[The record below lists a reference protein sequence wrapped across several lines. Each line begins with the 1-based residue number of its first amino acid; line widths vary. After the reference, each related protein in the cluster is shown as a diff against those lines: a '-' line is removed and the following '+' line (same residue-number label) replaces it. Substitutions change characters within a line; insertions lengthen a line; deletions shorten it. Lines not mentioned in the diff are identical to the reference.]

1 MLYSAVTLRF
11 FMSRDITPY
20 VLKRPPEDSSPRKLS
35 IDYAAALNA
44 QQLAAVTAGEGPSLV
59 IAGAGSGKTRT
70 LVYRV
75 AYLIDSGVDPS
86 HILLLTFTRKSAQ
99 QMLHRAGE
107 LIGVRSERVCGGT
120 FHSVANML
128 LRRYGRAI
136 GLEPGF
142 TILDRGDAEDLI
154 ALVRSQLGLNEKD
167 KRFPRKGTIAEI
179 FSKSENTLRSLD
191 DIVLEEFGHFADHVE
206 ALTQLQAGYRA
217 AKRQRQLT
225 DYDDLLVLLRQL
237 LIQDI
242 HAREG
247 ISRLY
252 RYILVDE
259 YQDTNRLQADVIRN
273 LAASHQNVMVVGD
286 DSQSIYAFRGATFKN
301 IMEFPTLFPG
311 TMMYKLEENYRS
323 TQPIL
328 NLANCIIEE
337 AAEKY
342 TKHLF
347 TRKLDGPLP
356 TLAEAAGENA
366 QSRFV
371 AQKILELREEGVPL
385 SEVAVLFRSS
395 FHSFDLEIELS
406 RSGLP
411 FVKRGGVKFIET
423 AHVKDLLAHLRVIA
437 NPLDAVSWHRV
448 LMLVEGV
455 GPKKAQDILTALVR
469 SDKPYDMLR
478 AVSGRSAQGLKN
490 LAYTLESLSS
500 AHDRRTA
507 EQVNHIYE
515 YYLPILKEQYDDYPK
530 RIRNLDHLHTIA
542 EGYPEVEPFL
552 SDLALEPPDGSAID
566 VEAADRD
573 DERMVLS
580 TIHSAKGLEWQC
592 VFVIWVVDGKFPSM
606 YSFVTDEELEEE
618 RRLFYVAVTRA
629 KRHLYL
635 TYPINIFDKSSGML
649 LSKPT
654 RFLDHVSPAMFEQ
667 LALVE
672 EGREADWGHYRDR
685 DY

>member
-1 MLYSAVTLRF
+1 MNRN
-11 FMSRDITPY
+11 ITPY
-20 VLKRPPEDSSPRKLS
+20 ILKRAPEDAAPRKLS
-35 IDYAAALNA
+35 IDYAAALNP
-44 QQLAAVTAGEGPSLV
+44 QQLAAVTAGDGPSLV

-86 HILLLTFTRKSAQ
+86 NILLLTFTRKSAQ
-99 QMLHRAGE
+99 EMLQRAGE

-128 LRRYGRAI
+128 LRRYGRPV

-167 KRFPRKGTIAEI
+167 KRFPRKGTIAEM

-191 DIVLEEFGHFADHVE
+191 DIVVEEFSHFADHLD
-206 ALTQLQAGYRA
+206 ALCQLQKGYRS
-217 AKRQRQLT
+217 AKRQRQLV
-225 DYDDLLVLLRQL
+225 DYDDLLILLRQL
-237 LIQDI
+237 LTQDQQ
-242 HAREG
+242 ARQA

-273 LAASHQNVMVVGD
+273 LAATHQNVMVVGD

-311 TMMYKLEENYRS
+311 ATIYKLEENYRS

-328 NLANCIIEE
+328 NLANCIIEV

-366 QSRFV
+366 QSRFI

-406 RSGLP
+406 RHGLP
-411 FVKRGGVKFIET
+411 FIKRGGVKFIET
-423 AHVKDLLAHLRVIA
+423 AHVKDLLAHLRVVA

-455 GPKKAQDILTALVR
+455 GPKKAQDLLSSLVK
-469 SDKPYDMLR
+469 SEKPYQVLR
-478 AVSGRSAQGLKN
+478 GVSGRSGQGLKN
-490 LAYTLESLSS
+490 LADALESLSRS
-500 AHDRRTA
+500 DDLGTA

-530 RIRNLDHLHTIA
+530 RTRDLDHLHTIA
-542 EGYPEVEPFL
+542 EGYPEVSSFL
-552 SDLALEPPDGSAID
+552 SDLALEPPDGSAVD
-566 VEAADRD
+566 VDAPDRD

-592 VFVIWVVDGKFPSM
+592 VFVIWVVDGKFPSI
-606 YSFVTDEELEEE
+606 YSFVADEDLEEE

-635 TYPINIFDKSSGML
+635 TYPINVFDKSSGML

-654 RFLDHVSPAMFEQ
+654 RFLDHVSPAMFDQ
-667 LALVE
+667 LALIE
-672 EGREADWGHYRDR
+672 EASHGDWRGYRD
-685 DY
+685 DAY